1 MSKEN
6 NAVWFISYKLVKG
19 ANEAEFLKASEVL
32 GREYISK
39 QKGYISWKQLKDGDT
54 WVDLMT
60 LETIEDAKNFE
71 KGDGEDNPLAN
82 KFYSFID
89 FNSLKSRFYTVER
102 SY

>member
-54 WVDLMT
+54 WADIAT
-60 LETIEDAKNFE
+60 WETMEDAKAFE
-71 KGDGEDNPLAN
+71 TSGGGGELAN

-89 FNSLKSRFYTVER
+89 FNSLKSRFYTVEW